1 MTLWE
6 HVITADEQIRMAIRE
21 EDQRLQW
28 HRLTLARECL
38 AKVKEQIGAPEEV
51 GEQCGCGAIPTLS
64 VGQPPQNFDAEFMQ

>member
-6 HVITADEQIRMAIRE
+6 HVITADEQIRMAMGE
-21 EDQRLQW
+21 KDQSLQW
-28 HRLTLARECL
+28 HRLSKARAFL